1 AGRAGDIVGFI
12 AAAGSDGGAAAPG
25 PGIDPGAPVRHWR
38 MVNPGPAVGPKCP
51 GLASQ
56 RAMTAA
62 ENAAKMGG
70 GRDAG
75 RDRNGTVAEALDDAG
90 DLAAVDTD
98 IGERTVIERDQ
109 LGIGLRAP
117 PPVCPGI
124 FRGYEKTD
132 DRHGRNSQRECCI

>member
-1 AGRAGDIVGFI
+1 
-12 AAAGSDGGAAAPG
+12 
-25 PGIDPGAPVRHWR
+25 
-38 MVNPGPAVGPKCP
+38 
-51 GLASQ
+51 
-56 RAMTAA
+56 MTAA

-132 DRHGRNSQRECCI
+132 DRHGRNSQRECCIAKMGIEQQESQQFDCITAMQKVSYSV